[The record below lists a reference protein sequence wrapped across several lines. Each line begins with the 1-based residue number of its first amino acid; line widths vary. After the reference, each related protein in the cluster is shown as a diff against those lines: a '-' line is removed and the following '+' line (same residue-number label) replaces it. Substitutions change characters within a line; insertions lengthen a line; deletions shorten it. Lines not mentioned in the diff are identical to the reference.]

1 MLSCLLRND
10 KRLEVFFSSLDMK
23 KSYLLALSGGSDSL
37 FLLYLL
43 KSRGV
48 SFIAVHVDYGWRESS
63 YREAEELELRC
74 QAEGVPIIV
83 DHVPPEY
90 RTSRDQ
96 ENAARRYR
104 YALFHK
110 VCQKKNLSGI
120 FLAHHANDQAETVL
134 KRVLEGAHL
143 SNLKG
148 MRGEVYYEGIPILRP
163 LLHIPKIVLSRT
175 LDAANIHYVHD
186 ITNTDERY
194 LRARM
199 RNKIFP
205 WLEEIFGKNITQPLL
220 TLAQDSEE
228 LSCYM
233 KQQAQPFLEKIRKEN
248 TTLSLEI
255 PKTLIE
261 QVFLTKWVC
270 KEFFYSAG
278 IVASRHFLQTVYDH
292 LNRGLPAQ
300 MRLRNKRVIVKAG
313 VVMIE

>member
-1 MLSCLLRND
+1 MLSRLLRDD
-10 KRLEVFFSSLDMK
+10 KLLEVFFSSLDMK

-48 SFIAVHVDYGWRESS
+48 AFTAVHVDHGWRESS
-63 YREAEELELRC
+63 YREAEELKIRC
-74 QAEGVPIIV
+74 EEEGIPILI

-90 RTSRDQ
+90 RTSRDP

-104 YALFHK
+104 YTLFHK
-110 VCQKKNLSGI
+110 VCKEQNLAGI

-134 KRVLEGAHL
+134 KRLLEGASL

-148 MRGEVYYEGIPILRP
+148 MSPKTSYEDIPLFRP
-163 LLHIPKIVLSRT
+163 LLHIPKQIIINV
-175 LDAANIHYVHD
+175 LDAENVPCVQD

-199 RNKIFP
+199 RKKIFP

-233 KQQAQPFLEKIRKEN
+233 KQQAEPFLENMRKEN
-248 TTLSLEI
+248 TTWSIEI
-255 PKTLIE
+255 PQVLIE

-270 KEFFYSAG
+270 KEFFFRAG
-278 IVASRHFLQTVYDH
+278 VVASRHFLQTVYDH
-292 LNRGLPAQ
+292 LQRKLPAQ
-300 MRLRNKRVIVKAG
+300 MRLRDKRVIIKAG

>member
-10 KRLEVFFSSLDMK
+10 KRLEVFFSALDMK

-37 FLLYLL
+37 FLSYLL
-43 KSRGV
+43 KSRRV

-63 YREAEELELRC
+63 YCEAEELKIRC
-74 QAEGVPIIV
+74 EEAGIPIVV
-83 DHVPPEY
+83 DHVPSEC
-90 RTSRDQ
+90 RTSKDP

-110 VCQKKNLSGI
+110 ICKEENLSGI

-134 KRVLEGAHL
+134 KRLLEGASL

-148 MRGEVYYEGIPILRP
+148 MIQETYYEDIPLFRP
-163 LLHIPKIVLSRT
+163 LLHIPKQVLVNA
-175 LDAANIHYVHD
+175 LEEENISYIQDV
-186 ITNTDERY
+186 TNTDERY

-199 RNKIFP
+199 RKKIFP

-233 KQQAQPFLEKIRKEN
+233 KLQAEPFLENIQKEN
-248 TTLSLEI
+248 AIWSIEI
-255 PKTLIE
+255 PKALME
-261 QVFLTKWVC
+261 QVFLAKWVC
-270 KEFFYSAG
+270 KEFFLRAG
-278 IVASRHFLQTVYDH
+278 VVVSRHFLQMIYDH
-292 LNRGLPAQ
+292 LRRNLPAQ
-300 MRLRNKRVIVKAG
+300 MRLRDKRVIVKAG